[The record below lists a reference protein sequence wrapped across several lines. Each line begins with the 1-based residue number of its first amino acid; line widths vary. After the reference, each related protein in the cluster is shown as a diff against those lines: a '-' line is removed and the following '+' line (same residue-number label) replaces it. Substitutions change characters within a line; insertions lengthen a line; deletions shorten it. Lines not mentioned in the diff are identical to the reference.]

1 MTATRLRRRGPLTGG
16 IHPVPLIKGR
26 RSRLL
31 HSLTKSIRLVLPADP
46 GLERMLEAVRLYSPA
61 ARKAAGG
68 IILVDGEHFALSAVT
83 RVDSGLAVEAGLPAD
98 ITAAYFPS
106 WTIARHAGETS
117 QDIDKRKRRYQA
129 QSACLLGG
137 LAARF
142 DGLWSP
148 RPPDISR
155 PLHADVYLPPSVT
168 AAQIPGLIAAA
179 VPELAGAQARG
190 LDDRQMISMIAARER
205 GEETQGTSKFGVI
218 GFAGG
223 GLPFEVEFWPAE
235 MAMLSVLQ
243 DRDGGRLMAALGE
256 LRQFRMPGTSML
268 VVRAAQP
275 AAGADPAVARAV
287 GTAALRL
294 AAQGSGVCLDIFGFA
309 VRRPE
314 DLTFRDLS
322 LT

>member
-1 MTATRLRRRGPLTGG
+1 MPLFQ
-16 IHPVPLIKGR
+16 GR
-26 RSRLL
+26 RSRLVD
-31 HSLTKSIRLVLPADP
+31 SLTKSIRLLLPADP
-46 GLERMLEAVRLYSPA
+46 GPERMLETVRLYSPA
-61 ARKAAGG
+61 ARRATGG
-68 IILVDGEHFALSAVT
+68 IILVDGGHFALSAAT
-83 RVDSGLAVEAGLPAD
+83 RLEPGVVSEAGLPPD
-98 ITAAYFPS
+98 ITVAFFPS
-106 WTIARHAGETS
+106 WTIARHAGETHK
-117 QDIDKRKRRYQA
+117 DLDRRKRRYQA

-142 DGLWSP
+142 GGVWSP
-148 RPPDISR
+148 RPPDIGR

-168 AAQIPGLIAAA
+168 AADVPDLIGAA
-179 VPELAGAQARG
+179 VPELAGAKARG

-205 GEETQGTSKFGVI
+205 GDATQGTTNFGVT
-218 GFAGG
+218 GFAADGV
-223 GLPFEVEFWPAE
+223 PYEVEFWPAE

-256 LRQFRMPGTSML
+256 LREFRMPGTSML

-294 AAQGSGVCLDIFGFA
+294 AAQSGGMCLDIFGFA
-309 VRRPE
+309 VRGPD
-314 DLTFRDLS
+314 DLIFRDLS